1 MQKIYRKSLLAVMVA
16 AAVPLLVSAAEDNI
30 IYVTT
35 TADEND
41 SRPNSTCS
49 LREAV
54 IAAKTNKAYGGC
66 IAGQQSLTDQIKF
79 KNPGVYTL
87 TKPLII
93 DSTLVISG
101 ANAFSYD
108 TTDAV
113 NNTEAAR
120 TQLNTIIKGD
130 GSFSLLDSSTSRNA
144 ISLNNLVLQNGGG
157 IYGGAIRSGGAV
169 SLNRV
174 YILNSEASKSGGAI
188 YLEGSA
194 SSLSATDSLF
204 YQNTTKKR
212 GAVLGMSCIDNLSWT
227 PRTINF
233 DRTSIIYN
241 GSAAS
246 ESIIDYCG
254 TPSGSINASTIAE
267 NTVSGTLADSAVIR
281 YKHDTGNIYPLHPNS
296 TISLTSNTIVK
307 NHGSSTLLYD
317 NVGSLLSVYN
327 VIAFNTGGKS
337 CRYFPGTKL
346 EAGNSKVA
354 FAYDAMFVD
363 KQDASTNGIDGLC
376 YVPELAKDATDT
388 REIEDIIN
396 SKDNFSSLFYNL
408 PLFSPDLVDET
419 NITGDNAEDIQN
431 KKDIIQ
437 KKNAILRN
445 YGFLPAYIPKT
456 GTKLVESEGF
466 GCSTYDQRGS
476 TRNIRVESQ
485 KPNSCDKGSIEISKL
500 FAANASI
507 VSNASVADRISDLEF
522 DIKLY
527 EDELAKPDVEP
538 LRIKQY
544 ELTLADMKQ
553 QLNSL
558 QIINPNNRLT
568 QRYRQVYVP
577 VLSASIEQEIDSNPV
592 DDAGK
597 LGTGI
602 KYYKFLN
609 EKGQFNDSEDSGY
622 KVSVRALGR
631 GSLSFIDS
639 PTDSTKID
647 TTQKKYITCVWN
659 PALREIMVSRLEL
672 DENNKPLAVTTPAG
686 SAEYCAYTI
695 SLRSNPQIKSTG
707 YIQAQIINI
716 APIAKDD
723 SYTLKYGST
732 APLAMDLLANDSDD
746 GDGAT
751 NLPGYPSTRNVFY
764 ADEATN
770 TRANIKISGAKNTS
784 TGVETDL
791 GIITFEFVQPC
802 PNSSTTTED
811 ETCYG
816 GKMTYLAKNVYSPF
830 NDSFKYRVLDA
841 DKQESNEATVK
852 IVNTATTTD
861 DTRGNSGSST
871 GTSGGGGG
879 GSIGWLA
886 IAGLGL
892 LTAVRR
898 RLVK

>member
-41 SRPNSTCS
+41 ARPNSTCS

-54 IAAKTNKAYGGC
+54 IAAKINKAYGGC

-93 DSTLVISG
+93 DSSLVISG
-101 ANAFSYD
+101 ANAYSYD
-108 TTDAV
+108 RTDAV
-113 NNTEAAR
+113 NNSEAAR

-130 GSFSLLDSSTSRNA
+130 GSFSLLDSSTARHA
-144 ISLNNLVLQNGGG
+144 VSLNNLVLQNGGG
-157 IYGGAIRSGGAV
+157 AYGGAIRSGGAV

-174 YILNSEASKSGGAI
+174 YILNSEASISGGAI
-188 YLEGSA
+188 YLEGTA

-204 YQNTTKKR
+204 YANKAKR

-227 PRTINF
+227 VRTLNF

-241 GSAAS
+241 GSANS
-246 ESIIDYCG
+246 ESVIDYCG

-281 YKHDTGNIYPLHPNS
+281 YKHDTNNIYPLHPNS
-296 TISLTSNTIVK
+296 SITLTSNTIVK

-317 NVGSLLSVYN
+317 NVGSLFSLYN

-346 EAGNSKVA
+346 EVANSKVA
-354 FAYDAMFVD
+354 FVYDAVFVD
-363 KQDASTNGIDGLC
+363 RGAETNGKDGLC

-388 REIEDIIN
+388 REIEDII
-396 SKDNFSSLFYNL
+396 SSQDNFSSLFYNL

-419 NITGDNAEDIQN
+419 NITGDNAEEIQN

-437 KKNAILRN
+437 KKNAILQN
-445 YGFLPAYIPKT
+445 YGFLPAYVPKT
-456 GTKLVESEGF
+456 GTKLVESKGF

-476 TRNIRVESQ
+476 TRNIRIERE

-544 ELTLADMKQ
+544 ERILADMKQ

-558 QIINPNNRLT
+558 KIINPNNRLT

-577 VLSASIEQEIDSNPV
+577 ILSASIEQEIDSDPV
-592 DDAGK
+592 DNRGN
-597 LGTGI
+597 LGTGV
-602 KYYKFLN
+602 KFYKFLN
-609 EKGQFNDSEDSGY
+609 EEGQFITGDDSVY
-622 KVSVRALGR
+622 TVSVRPVGR
-631 GSLSFIDS
+631 GSLSFIDTPS
-639 PTDSTKID
+639 DSSKID
-647 TTQKKYITCVWN
+647 TAQKKYITCVWN
-659 PALREIMVSRLEL
+659 PALREVLVSRLEV

-695 SLRSNPQIKSTG
+695 RLSSNPQIKSTG

-732 APLAMDLLANDSDD
+732 APLVMDLLANDSDD
-746 GDGAT
+746 GDGAP
-751 NLPGYPSTRNVFY
+751 NIPGYPSTRNVFY

-802 PNSSTTTED
+802 PTSSTTTED